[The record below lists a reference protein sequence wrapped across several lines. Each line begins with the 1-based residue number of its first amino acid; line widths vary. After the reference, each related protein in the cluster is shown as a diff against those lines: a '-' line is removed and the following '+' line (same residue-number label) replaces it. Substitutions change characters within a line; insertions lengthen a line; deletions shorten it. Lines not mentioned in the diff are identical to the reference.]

1 MVKDGFYYGFGF
13 LTAAFA
19 VGFLLGAWWS
29 VPLLVLGAFCV
40 YFFRDP
46 ERVAPAGPV
55 AVSPADGV
63 VSLIRRFDDGGFRV
77 SVFLN
82 IFNVHVN
89 RSPIAGRVESIAY
102 QKGSFEMAHRESA
115 SENNEQN
122 TFLIQPT
129 DGGGPLEVKQ
139 IAGLIARR
147 IVCYKKVGD
156 VLQKGERIGLIKFGS
171 RMDVRFGSEWE
182 LAVAKGDRVAAGETI
197 LARRR
202 EEKHAA

>member
-1 MVKDGFYYGFGF
+1 MVKDGIYYG
-13 LTAAFA
+13 A
-19 VGFLLGAWWS
+19 GFLLAALAIAFVLNAWWS
-29 VPLLVLGAFCV
+29 LPLFVLSAFCF

-46 ERVAPAGPV
+46 ERTAPSGPV

-63 VSLIRRFDDGGFRV
+63 VSLIRNYEDGGFRV

-89 RSPIAGRVESIAY
+89 RSPIAGRIESIEY
-102 QKGSFEMAHRESA
+102 QQGSFEMAHRETA

-122 TFLIQPT
+122 TFVIRPT
-129 DGGGPLEVKQ
+129 DGGGSLEVKQ

-156 VLQKGERIGLIKFGS
+156 SVAKGERIGLIKFGS
-171 RMDVRFGSEWE
+171 RMDVRFGPEWRLE
-182 LAVAKGDRVAAGETI
+182 VAKGDPVAAGETV
-197 LARRR
+197 LAKRR
-202 EEKHAA
+202 EANHAS